1 MQTSY
6 ESRFSVWTIVRMAT
20 AGPQHSFKAPS
31 AIFSHMKYFFLAIFS
46 SVFIAGCGTTIDLTA
61 PQKKPSVNVSVTD
74 NRSSDEKEYFRSG
87 PLSPVQFFGD
97 TDFSPAP
104 LTQFA
109 RLLESRL
116 PAGSYDLKVS
126 KFRVVDIFPKRLNA
140 GLSAAVSRTF
150 LTAGYAAYF
159 ADQQDEDNITCLIEG
174 DINRRKFQQKISV
187 TYKISTFAGII
198 KNDPSFKGAANKCLE
213 QLSDSVAR
221 STT

>member
-1 MQTSY
+1 MK
-6 ESRFSVWTIVRMAT
+6 SVL
-20 AGPQHSFKAPS
+20 
-31 AIFSHMKYFFLAIFS
+31 LAIFS
-46 SVFIAGCGTTIDLTA
+46 CAFIAGCGTTIDLTV
-61 PQKKPSVNVSVTD
+61 PQKKPSVTVSVTD

-116 PAGSYDLKVS
+116 PAGSYDLKVY
-126 KFRVVDIFPKRLNA
+126 KFRVVDTFPKRLNA
-140 GLSAAVSRTF
+140 GLSAAISGTF
-150 LTAGYAAYF
+150 LAAGYAAYF

-174 DINRRKFQQKISV
+174 ELNHKKFQQKISAP
-187 TYKISTFAGII
+187 YKISTLAGMI

-213 QLSDSVAR
+213 QLSEAVVGAAI
-221 STT
+221 